1 MASNM
6 ATNSGKAIILAVMLL
21 LTTGLLLGQGI
32 VTGSI
37 SGTVLDPQG
46 AVVAGATV
54 RATQVE
60 TNRVFNTASTSRGVV
75 ELPSLPAG
83 TYTIS
88 VEAKGF
94 SSYNAQNVTVAVGK
108 DTGLGAMTLR
118 VGNTAETVTVEGAAP
133 IVESTTDQL
142 SQTFDEKQVASVPL
156 GNSYDSFVLFS
167 PGVATVGS
175 GGFENNNGAELSIN
189 GQRGRSNNYQID
201 GQNNNDNTI
210 GGASFFFGNQD
221 AISELQVVTNYDAE
235 YGRNMGG
242 VVNYVTKNGTNAFHG
257 TGYEFWQGDHFDSL
271 QNQEKNPL
279 FGFCAPGQTS
289 GCQQPIVPQF
299 VENQFGATF
308 GGPIKRDKIWFFGST
323 NWQRNRSSGAPVEAA
338 GTFTPTAN
346 GLQQLQVAFPNSP
359 GVTLLNQWG
368 PATLAVGNPQFVGL
382 TSTTGP
388 CGSANVT
395 CVTDQVDAN
404 GNAFPCTSPGNGC
417 VPIEFGTIERFLSQ
431 PFNNREYTGR
441 VDFQLTSKDRFFARY
456 NFQQQGVANTPLGG
470 GLGPQGVIYT
480 VYGRN
485 QQVGLDET
493 HSFTPTMLN
502 QVRFSYSRSISEFDG
517 GGFPTCTLANQGGCP
532 PFVAFADAT
541 FLGAGQLFVFPQG
554 RLINVYEL
562 QDNASWVHGKH
573 VIKFGGSYD
582 RQRSP
587 NYGLFEQNGE
597 FVYNSFN
604 DLIANQSTLISQVAY
619 GQPVLR
625 FKENDAAFYFQ
636 DDWRIKDNLTL
647 NLGLRWE
654 FYQQAG
660 NILHDESVA
669 QQTGPNHLWDQ
680 TLPLSLT
687 TVPKLPNRYKNY
699 GPVLGFAYT
708 PRFLPSLFGADKT
721 VIRGGFRIAYD
732 FAYYNIASNIE
743 GTAPFTNLATI
754 SNEAGTGGAPLPN
767 IPSQTGAAIATAL
780 FPLVAKENP
789 GSATELQ
796 FGKNFG
802 NPYSEQWN
810 LGIQRQITN
819 RVGLEIR
826 YVGNHDVKN
835 FQEINGNPDVLPLVQ
850 NGFQKF
856 LPSGVTPCTD
866 PTQPGGGFQG
876 AGLPLATDQFRNP
889 VGYANCNFSRVIQ
902 YANTGFSIYHGLQSQ
917 LRLQNYHGFT
927 GNISYTYSHTI
938 DNASEA
944 FSSLSG
950 SGSLFNL
957 AQNPYDISKSERA
970 NSAYDYP
977 HVLSFLGVYDLPFGK
992 GQSGLRGHV
1001 LGGWSINGTHRYTSG
1016 QPWTIVQ
1023 TNGQGL
1029 CDASNFTGGGLDTCR
1044 PILNSA
1050 SAPFTSVGV
1059 CTDSAASDCG
1069 ITDEASGNPSTLA
1082 ASHWII
1088 NNVAAAQ
1095 FFGSPFLGVGRN
1107 TARGQAISTVN
1118 MSVFKNTKIGE
1129 RVTLQL
1135 QADAFNLFNHQWLG
1149 IPNVNANFAGQGF
1162 GSLNFNPNG
1171 GPDGAF
1177 GTANIIT
1184 DGIGRRRLQLGA
1196 KIIF

>member
-1 MASNM
+1 
-6 ATNSGKAIILAVMLL
+6 
-21 LTTGLLLGQGI
+21 
-32 VTGSI
+32 
-37 SGTVLDPQG
+37 
-46 AVVAGATV
+46 
-54 RATQVE
+54 
-60 TNRVFNTASTSRGVV
+60 
-75 ELPSLPAG
+75 
-83 TYTIS
+83 
-88 VEAKGF
+88 
-94 SSYNAQNVTVAVGK
+94 
-108 DTGLGAMTLR
+108 
-118 VGNTAETVTVEGAAP
+118 
-133 IVESTTDQL
+133 
-142 SQTFDEKQVASVPL
+142 VASVPL

-221 AISELQVVTNYDAE
+221 AIAELQVVTNYDAE

-257 TGYEFWQGDHFDSL
+257 TGFEFWQGDHFDSL

-279 FGFCAPGQTS
+279 FGFCVPGQTS
-289 GCQQPIVPQF
+289 GCQQPVVPQF

-308 GGPIKRDKIWFFGST
+308 GGPVKRDKIWFFGST
-323 NWQRNRSSGAPVEAA
+323 NWQRNRASGAPVEAI
-338 GTFTPTAN
+338 GTFTPDAT
-346 GLQQLQVAFPNSP
+346 GIQQLQAAFPNSA
-359 GVTLLNQWG
+359 GVAAMAQFG
-368 PATLAVGNPQFVGL
+368 PASVTVGNPTFVNTVNKL
-382 TSTTGP
+382 
-388 CGSANVT
+388 
-395 CVTDQVDAN
+395 VTDQIDPQT
-404 GNAFPCTSPGNGC
+404 GIAFNCTTAGVNGC
-417 VPIEFGTIERFLSQ
+417 VNIEMGTLKRSLSQ
-431 PFNNREYTGR
+431 PFNDREYTGR
-441 VDFQLTSKDRFFARY
+441 VDFQLTTKDRFFTRY
-456 NFQQQGVANTPLGG
+456 NFQQQTVGNTPLGG
-470 GLGPQGVIYT
+470 GLGPQGVIYS

-485 QQVGLDET
+485 QQIGLDET

-502 QVRFSYSRSISEFDG
+502 QVRFSYSRAISEFDK
-517 GGFPTCTLANQGGCP
+517 GGFPTCTLQNQGICP
-532 PFVAFADAT
+532 PFVTFADPT
-541 FLGAGQLFVFPQG
+541 YLGAGQIYVFPQG

-562 QDNASWVHGKH
+562 QDNASWVHGKQ

-587 NYGLFEQNGE
+587 NYGLFEQNGL
-597 FVYNSFN
+597 FFYPSFS
-604 DLIANQSTLISQVAY
+604 DLVANQSTIVSQVAY

-636 DDWRIKDNLTL
+636 DDWRVKDNLTL

-660 NILHDESVA
+660 NLLHDESVA
-669 QQTGPNHLWDQ
+669 QQTGPNHLWDP
-680 TLPLSLT
+680 TLPLSQT
-687 TVPKLPNRYKNY
+687 TVPKLPNQYKNY
-699 GPVLGFAYT
+699 GPVVGFAYT
-708 PRFLPSLFGADKT
+708 PRFLPSLFGTDKT

-732 FAYYNIASNIE
+732 FAYYNLASNIE
-743 GTAPFTNLATI
+743 GSAPFTNLATI
-754 SNEAGTGGAPLPN
+754 TNSSGTGEPLPN
-767 IPSQTGAAIATAL
+767 IPNLTGAAIAAAL
-780 FPLVAKENP
+780 FPVVQQNPANP
-789 GSATELQ
+789 GFATELQ
-796 FGKNFG
+796 FGKNFR

-810 LGIQRQITN
+810 FGIQRQLTN

-826 YVGNHDVKN
+826 YVGNHDVAN
-835 FQEINGNPDVLPLVQ
+835 FQEINGNPDVAPLFKY
-850 NGFQKF
+850 GFQKF
-856 LPSGVTPCTD
+856 VPAGITPCTTSGAPGSSGND
-866 PTQPGGGFQG
+866 NLPQPFQS
-876 AGLPLATDQFRNP
+876 Q

-927 GNISYTYSHTI
+927 GNLSYTYSHTI

-957 AQNPYDISKSERA
+957 AQNPYDLNKGERA

-1001 LGGWSINGTHRYTSG
+1001 LGGWSINGTYRYTSG
-1016 QPWTIVQ
+1016 QPWTVVQ
-1023 TNGQGL
+1023 AAGQGL
-1029 CDASNFTGGGLDTCR
+1029 CDASNFTGGGIDTCR
-1044 PILNSA
+1044 PILNSL
-1050 SAPFTSVGV
+1050 SAPFTSVGT
-1059 CTDSAASDCG
+1059 CTDATLPDCG
-1069 ITDEASGNPSTLA
+1069 VSDLVTGPSTLA
-1082 ASHWII
+1082 AEHWII
-1088 NNVAAAQ
+1088 NDVRAAQ

-1107 TARGQAISTVN
+1107 TERGQAISTVN
-1118 MSVFKNTKIGE
+1118 MSVFKNTKVSE
-1129 RVTLQL
+1129 RVTIQL

-1149 IPNVNANFAGQGF
+1149 IPNVNANAAGQGF

-1171 GPDGAF
+1171 GPDGGF

-1196 KIIF
+1196 KVIF

>member
-1 MASNM
+1 
-6 ATNSGKAIILAVMLL
+6 
-21 LTTGLLLGQGI
+21 
-32 VTGSI
+32 
-37 SGTVLDPQG
+37 
-46 AVVAGATV
+46 
-54 RATQVE
+54 
-60 TNRVFNTASTSRGVV
+60 
-75 ELPSLPAG
+75 
-83 TYTIS
+83 
-88 VEAKGF
+88 
-94 SSYNAQNVTVAVGK
+94 
-108 DTGLGAMTLR
+108 

-133 IVESTTDQL
+133 IVEGTTDQL

-257 TGYEFWQGDHFDSL
+257 TGFEFWQGDHFDSL

-279 FGFCAPGQTS
+279 FGFCAQGENPS
-289 GCQQPIVPQF
+289 DGCAVPVVPQF
-299 VENQFGATF
+299 VENQFGGTF

-323 NWQRNRSSGAPVEAA
+323 NWQRNRSSGAPVVAA
-338 GTFTPTAN
+338 NTLTPTAN
-346 GLQQLQVAFPNSP
+346 GLQQLQAAFPNSA
-359 GVTLLNQWG
+359 GVTLLNQWA
-368 PATLAVGNPQFVGL
+368 PATLAVGNPKFVGL
-382 TSTTGP
+382 TSTTGA
-388 CGSANVT
+388 CGTPNVT
-395 CVTDQVDAN
+395 CVTDQVDAT
-404 GNAFPCTSPGNGC
+404 GTAFPCTSPGNGC
-417 VPIEFGTIERFLSQ
+417 VPIEFGTIQRFLSQ
-431 PFNNREYTGR
+431 PFNDREYTGR
-441 VDFQLTSKDRFFARY
+441 VDFQLTSKDRFFTRY
-456 NFQQQGVANTPLGG
+456 NFQQQTVGNTPLGG
-470 GLGPQGVIYT
+470 ALGSQGVIYS

-485 QQVGLDET
+485 QQIGLDET

-502 QVRFSYSRSISEFDG
+502 QVRFSYSRSISEFDK
-517 GGFPTCTLANQGGCP
+517 GGFPTCTLQDQGACP
-532 PFVAFADAT
+532 PFLAFNDPT
-541 FLGAGQLFVFPQG
+541 FLGVGQLFVFPQG

-562 QDNASWVHGKH
+562 QDNASWVHGKQ

-587 NYGLFEQNGE
+587 NYGLFEQNGN
-597 FVYNSFN
+597 FAYTSFN
-604 DLIANQSTLISQVAY
+604 DLIANQSTVFSQVAY
-619 GQPVLR
+619 GQPILR

-669 QQTGPNHLWDQ
+669 QQAGPNHLWDP
-680 TLPLSLT
+680 TLPLSQT
-687 TVPKLPNRYKNY
+687 TVPKLPNQYKNY
-699 GPVLGFAYT
+699 GPVVGFAYT

-732 FAYYNIASNIE
+732 FAYYNLASNIE

-754 SNEAGTGGAPLPN
+754 PDPTGLRGAPLPN
-767 IPSQTGAAIATAL
+767 IPSLTGSAIAAAL
-780 FPLVAKENP
+780 FPIVQQNP
-789 GSATELQ
+789 ADPGFATELQ

-835 FQEINGNPDVLPLVQ
+835 FQEINGNPDIAPLFKY
-850 NGFQKF
+850 GFQKF
-856 LPSGVTPCTD
+856 VPAGLTPCT
-866 PTQPGGGFQG
+866 TPGAPGSSGNDNLPKAFQS
-876 AGLPLATDQFRNP
+876 Q

-902 YANTGFSIYHGLQSQ
+902 YANTGFSVYHGLQSQ

-927 GNISYTYSHTI
+927 GNLSYTYSHTI

-957 AQNPYDISKSERA
+957 AQNPYDLNRGERA

-1001 LGGWSINGTHRYTSG
+1001 LGGWSINGTYRYTSG
-1016 QPWTIVQ
+1016 QPWTVVQ

-1029 CDASNFTGGGLDTCR
+1029 CDPANFTAGGLDTCR
-1044 PILNSA
+1044 PILNNA
-1050 SAPFTSVGV
+1050 SAPFTSVGT
-1059 CTDSAASDCG
+1059 CTNPALSDCG
-1069 ITDEASGNPSTLA
+1069 ISDLATGPSTLSA
-1082 ASHWII
+1082 EHWII
-1088 NNVAAAQ
+1088 NDVNAAL

-1107 TARGQAISTVN
+1107 TERGQPVNTVN
-1118 MSVFKNTKIGE
+1118 MSVFKNTKVSE
-1129 RVTLQL
+1129 RVTIQL

-1149 IPNVNANFAGQGF
+1149 IPAVNADAGPQGF
-1162 GSLNFNPNG
+1162 GSLKFNPNG
-1171 GPDGAF
+1171 GPDGGF